1 MNTLTID
8 QNIYN
13 GAEIYAKRHNVSVQ
27 QLVEE
32 YLISIQMVD
41 KQIFGEHESER
52 VIGTGTT
59 DSRQITNLRTE
70 VNPKVG
76 RVNNCEPARMPF
88 CIKQV
93 TYR

>member
-41 KQIFGEHESER
+41 KQIFG
-52 VIGTGTT
+52 
-59 DSRQITNLRTE
+59 
-70 VNPKVG
+70 
-76 RVNNCEPARMPF
+76 
-88 CIKQV
+88 
-93 TYR
+93 